1 MFVAFSYQ
9 LQQNLTCVHVLCNF
23 RVDCIARSK
32 VRANYGIT
40 TQVMLYCLPS
50 FLIKNLL
57 LRLESSAAHAASG
70 FTLYLKPKALPPGA
84 QVGALG
90 APASEQ
96 AFDCPACSAA
106 LSSAQVFG
114 QAALLQAAG
123 PRPAP
128 EADISA
134 ASGDDDGA
142 EAAQVALGAAPS
154 AKLQRLLALLA
165 DVRARNQATPTR
177 LVPQRFLQ
185 LS

>member
-1 MFVAFSYQ
+1 
-9 LQQNLTCVHVLCNF
+9 
-23 RVDCIARSK
+23 
-32 VRANYGIT
+32 
-40 TQVMLYCLPS
+40 MLYCLPN
-50 FLIKNLL
+50 FLINNLL

-114 QAALLQAAG
+114 QAALLQAAC

-128 EADISA
+128 EAGISA

-142 EAAQVALGAAPS
+142 EAAQAALGAAPS

-177 LVPQRFLQ
+177 LVPRRFPAAIMNRREQFGVLQ
-185 LS
+185 SSNCCFQTSIVTVYHIQGAHAS